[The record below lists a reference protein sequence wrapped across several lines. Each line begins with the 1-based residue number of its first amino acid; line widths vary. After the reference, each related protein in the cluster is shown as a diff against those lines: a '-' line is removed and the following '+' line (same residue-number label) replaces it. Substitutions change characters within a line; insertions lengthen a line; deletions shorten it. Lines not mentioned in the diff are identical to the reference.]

1 MNTYKDILLNRLH
14 TTINHKNEIENDCI
28 KFLSYDITIEPKIV
42 QIEKKKS
49 ILCTVYFYVK
59 VPLFDDVFFE
69 SSSSIASDEYK
80 AIELAS
86 DNFVYCSLHGILD
99 FLSGIHHHEIETSI
113 LGNKK
118 VFTVCE
124 SPILGIGNIDNNI
137 ADKEDFYND
146 YIGFDEKNGYAS
158 FLWNCIYKE
167 VPFILSNNRVS
178 FIKTY
183 AAKMPNDDI
192 IVECTINNNQN
203 KTLENCVQNE
213 IIKWDNNGEFFSIK
227 QFFFILQSDT
237 TYVKYPYT
245 KEEIEYLVM
254 EYVLEFEKCY
264 FNYDEFIK
272 NIKNVI
278 SDNSIREEMINFIP
292 EICAEYAFKDV
303 VFNDRVD
310 VNIGNNHYNVLKTQF
325 TSYKYIEDSLIDG
338 FSNKIFKKESF
349 NELVHISNSYNIIY
363 EAMQND
369 NNIKMNDIF
378 VSVAFNFT
386 DEYKFI

>member
-1 MNTYKDILLNRLH
+1 MNTYKDVLLNRLH

-42 QIEKKKS
+42 QIEKKNS

-59 VPLFDDVFFE
+59 APLFENVFFE

-80 AIELAS
+80 AIELSS
-86 DNFVYCSLHGILD
+86 DNFVYCSLQGILD
-99 FLSGIHHHEIETSI
+99 FLSGIHHHEIEASI

-118 VFTVCE
+118 IFTVCE
-124 SPILGIGNIDNNI
+124 SPMLGLGNIEN
-137 ADKEDFYND
+137 KEDFYDD
-146 YIGFDEKNGYAS
+146 YVGFDEKNGYSS
-158 FLWNCIYKE
+158 FLWNAIYKE

-183 AAKMPNDDI
+183 GAKMPNGDI
-192 IVECTINNNQN
+192 VVECTINNIQN

-237 TYVKYPYT
+237 TYMKYPYT
-245 KEEIEYLVM
+245 KEEIEYFVI
-254 EYVLEFEKCY
+254 EYVLEFEKLN
-264 FNYDEFIK
+264 FNYSLFINNVK
-272 NIKNVI
+272 DIIKDCN
-278 SDNSIREEMINFIP
+278 IREEIINFIP

-303 VFNDRVD
+303 IFDDRAD
-310 VNIGNNHYNVLKTQF
+310 VNVGNNHYNILKTQF
-325 TSYKYIEDSLIDG
+325 TSYKYIEDALIDG

-349 NELVHISNSYNIIY
+349 NELVHLSNSYNIIY
-363 EAMQND
+363 EAMQN
-369 NNIKMNDIF
+369 NHNIKMNDIF
-378 VSVAFNFT
+378 VSITFNFT
-386 DEYKFI
+386 DEYQFI